1 MTVIELDIEGED
13 ISVQFGVLKDM
24 IIERIEQLKNEL
36 GEPMK
41 RDTQLITRLY
51 IRELINQIRHFDNLF
66 LRYNKGYRFPK
77 SLTDTLKGILEIREM
92 LIAELEKEANRTL
105 IMKKR
110 ILEDLLPR
118 LTEELLN
125 YFKLVGSILYLR
137 DRNLV
142 AEDTVFVE
150 EGEKVF
156 EDEELP
162 DKIREFLEMTEGDDA
177 LEKNAKETLLNLLD
191 EDEEKFIQLLRI
203 DPDDGALVREL
214 EIDNETIR
222 DLKRLGIIETKGRGK
237 SRKVY
242 LRPPYRHLI
251 PLLIE
256 ASNNSYVEE
265 V

>member
-1 MTVIELDIEGED
+1 VIELDIEGED

-51 IRELINQIRHFDNLF
+51 VKELINQIRRFDNLF
-66 LRYNKGYRFPK
+66 LRYNKGYKFPK

-125 YFKLVGSILYLR
+125 YFKLVDSILYLR
-137 DRNLV
+137 DKNLV
-142 AEDTVFVE
+142 AEDIVFVE
-150 EGEKVF
+150 EGEEVF

-177 LEKNAKETLLNLLD
+177 LEQNAKETLLDLLD
-191 EDEEKFIQLLRI
+191 EDEERFMVLLRI
-203 DPDDGALVREL
+203 DPDEGTLIREL
-214 EIDNETIR
+214 ETDNGTIR
-222 DLKRLGIIETKGRGK
+222 ELKRLGIIDTTGRGRN
-237 SRKVY
+237 RKAI
-242 LRPPYRHLI
+242 LRSPYNHII
-251 PLLIE
+251 PRLME
-256 ASNNSYVEE
+256 AVNNGYVEE